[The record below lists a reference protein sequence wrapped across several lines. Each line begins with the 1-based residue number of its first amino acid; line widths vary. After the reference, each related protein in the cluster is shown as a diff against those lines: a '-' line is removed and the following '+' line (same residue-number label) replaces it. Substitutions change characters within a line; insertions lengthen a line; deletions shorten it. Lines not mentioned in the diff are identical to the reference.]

1 MEDFN
6 KSHLQNIKIHFK
18 EKTGVELQEPRRSG
32 YPARRVLVMATVLV
46 CMAVLTC
53 YAAAAT
59 FDAGALFKLVFSRWQ
74 DTPVSDGQGEYIDGH
89 TAAIG
94 ESMTQNG
101 VSVTLTGAI
110 SDGIMAYL
118 WVDITA
124 PESVAL
130 EGHSLGFDVE
140 LAPLK
145 AGQENVS
152 ISSVSTSC
160 ILLQDHDGRENTA
173 SMLIRYSVYPL
184 RGGSF
189 SFLDGEKRTL
199 RLKELFYRG
208 EVYPYTL
215 HTIAKG
221 EWLYEFTFA
230 AAQEKEMEL
239 LAAPMQMTYSQISGR
254 LVEATIDSIRIRG
267 LSAFVYY
274 TLAPDEVQEAGDV
287 GILKFVMKDGSVIYA
302 HPEKAG
308 QTAQIENGEL
318 LVETQ
323 GHYCAYAFD
332 APIRVQDITALNLG
346 NIPVDIVLP

>member
-6 KSHLQNIKIHFK
+6 KSHLQNIKTYFE
-18 EKTGVELQEPRRSG
+18 EKTGVALQESRRSVH
-32 YPARRVLVMATVLV
+32 PARRVLVIAAVLA
-46 CMAVLTC
+46 CMAALTC

-74 DTPVSDGQGEYIDGH
+74 ETPVSDGQGEYIDGH

-94 ESMTQNG
+94 ESVRQNG

-124 PESVAL
+124 PEGVTL

-145 AGQENVS
+145 VGEENVS

-160 ILLQDHDGRENTA
+160 IPLPDHDGRENTA

-184 RGGSF
+184 RGGRF
-189 SFLDGEKRTL
+189 SFLDGEERTL
-199 RLKELFYRG
+199 RLKELFYR
-208 EVYPYTL
+208 EEEYPYTL
-215 HTIAKG
+215 HTVAKG

-230 AAQEKEMEL
+230 AAQEQETEL
-239 LAAPMQMTYSQISGR
+239 LAVPMQMTYSQISGR
-254 LVEATIDSIRIRG
+254 QVEATIDSIRIRG

-274 TLAPDEVQEAGDV
+274 TLAPDEVQEAGDF
-287 GILKFVMKDGSVIYA
+287 GILKFVMKDGSMIYA

-308 QTAQIENGEL
+308 QTAQVENGEL
-318 LVETQ
+318 LVGTQ

-332 APIRVQDITALNLG
+332 APIRDRDIAALYLG
-346 NIPVDIVLP
+346 ETPADIVLP